1 MQQIQEEFS
10 KLTIETYITGFIHC
24 EEFDNHFSAKEHCE
38 NPQRTQ
44 SIDKTIQNYLSSK
57 DLKNKVEQ
65 LSQFEQCDIN
75 HLRLVHDEKYIDFV
89 EGLFNAVGNEQLTKD
104 VKYFDDTY
112 LCKTSAVTAR
122 KCVQAVL
129 EGVDKILKAEWRNG
143 FCSVRPPGHHSGH
156 KNKPNGFCVYNNVA
170 VAAKYARAKYNV
182 NKIVIF
188 DWDVH
193 HCDGTES
200 IFYEDPN
207 TLVISIHRYDGGSF
221 YPGSGDPVKIGRKDA
236 EYKNINVGW
245 NVGWNVKDND
255 APGYDDYVYA
265 YDRLLGPIIKEFG
278 PDFIIISAGYDSA
291 KGDPLGG
298 INNTPQ
304 GYQYMTEKLQ
314 QLCPRVL
321 AVLEGGYNLDITA
334 QCALATFEQLL
345 GVPKQFPAIIQPGQC
360 GINAVQ
366 TTVDKHKQFWTCLS
380 SKELLEYQKQFL
392 GETVNLISGGH
403 LQAFQIKDNII
414 IKTTKKQE
422 YQFYSTLTNLNN
434 PYYDENKR
442 LIKFLPKLISL
453 DEKAC
458 TISMENLTYGL
469 ENGSILDLKIG
480 YKTYHPNCTQE
491 KKEKEIKKASLCDQ
505 VLMGFRAAG
514 IKIRDQNGVLT
525 INKNGSEAYN
535 WITNDQKM
543 KDIIE
548 QVFKSNQVE
557 QPNREALQGCIN
569 FIQELIEALQTSKR
583 LFRSTSILIIVDNIS
598 KKYQIKW
605 IDFNYV
611 MNLSDDSEN
620 PEAEMDNNIMGGL
633 KYLMSILKSIEE
645 K

>member
-1 MQQIQEEFS
+1 MQQISEEFS
-10 KLTIETYITGFIHC
+10 KLSIETYTTGFIHC
-24 EEFDNHFSAKEHCE
+24 QEFDNHFPKKEHCE

-44 SIDKTIQNYLSSK
+44 SIDKAIQDYISSK
-57 DLKNKVEQ
+57 DLNKKVEQ
-65 LSQFEQCDIN
+65 LSQFEQCDIS
-75 HLRLVHDEKYIDFV
+75 HLRLVHDNKYIDFV
-89 EGLFNAVGNEQLTKD
+89 QGLFDAVGHEQNTTD
-104 VKYFDDTY
+104 FKYFDDTY
-112 LCKTSAVTAR
+112 LCKTSATTAR

-129 EGVDKILKAEWRNG
+129 EGVDKILKAEWRNA

-156 KNKPNGFCVYNNVA
+156 LTKPNGFCVYNNVA
-170 VAAKYARAKYNV
+170 VAAKYAREKYNV

-200 IFYEDPN
+200 IFYEDPH
-207 TLVISIHRYDGGSF
+207 TLVISIHRYDNGSF
-221 YPGSGDPVKIGRKDA
+221 YPGSGDPVKIGEKDA
-236 EYKNINVGW
+236 KHKNINVGW
-245 NVGWNVKDND
+245 NVKDKET

-265 YDRLLGPIIKEFG
+265 FDRLLGPIIKDFG

-298 INNTPQ
+298 INNTPL

-321 AVLEGGYNLDITA
+321 AVLEGGYNLDVTA
-334 QCALATFEQLL
+334 QCALATFQQLL
-345 GVPKQFPAIIQPGQC
+345 GVPQQFPAVIKPSQC

-414 IKTTKKQE
+414 IKTTKKAE
-422 YQFYSTLTNLNN
+422 YQFYSTLTNLTN

-453 DEKAC
+453 DEKTC

-480 YKTYHPNCTQE
+480 YKTYHPCCTQD
-491 KKEKEIKKASLCDQ
+491 KKEKEIKKANLCDQ
-505 VLMGFRAAG
+505 ILMGFRAAG

-525 INKNGSEAYN
+525 VNKNGSEAYN
-535 WITNDQKM
+535 WITSDQQM
-543 KDIIE
+543 KDVIE

-557 QPNREALQGCIN
+557 QPNREALKGCIN

-611 MNLSDDSEN
+611 MKLSEDSEN
-620 PEAEMDNNIMGGL
+620 PDADVDNNIIGGL
-633 KYLMSILKSIEE
+633 KYLLSILKSIEQ